1 MTHEGHILVVDDER
15 SMREFLEIFF
25 QREGYKVTT
34 APGVDEAEVHL
45 ENDDIDV
52 VITDMQMPERGGLEL
67 LNATRELSPETAVVV
82 ITAYAS
88 TDSAIAAMREGAY
101 DYITKPFKV
110 DELRLVVEKALEKKE
125 LAVEN
130 QRLKSQLQ
138 SHAGHPTIIG
148 NSRGI
153 RDVFDLI
160 GQVADTRTSV
170 LIAGESGTGKEL
182 VARALHDQSARSEEA
197 FVGLNCGA
205 IPENLLESE
214 LFGHEKGSFTGAVGE
229 KKGLFEVA
237 DGGTLFLDEVAELSL
252 ALQVKLLRAIQEKSI
267 RRVGGTVDIDVDVRL
282 LSASNQDLE
291 EAVAKGRFRND
302 LFYRLNVIQISL
314 PALRERREDIPP
326 LLRHF
331 LEKLSEVADRPM
343 QAVSEGAMKKLM
355 AYDYPGNVREL
366 ENIVE
371 RAVALSRGTEIKVD
385 SLPPN
390 VVDTRVSTVVP
401 LIPAEGINLQ
411 NLLDEYERSL
421 LGEALRLSGGVKKDA
436 AKRVGVSFRS
446 FRYRVEKLEMD
457 SASWKPS
464 RGEMDAS

>member
-1 MTHEGHILVVDDER
+1 MTHDAHILVVDDER

-34 APGVDEAEVHL
+34 APGVDQAEVHL
-45 ENDDIDV
+45 ENDEIDV

-67 LNATRELSPETAVVV
+67 LNAARELSPETAVVV

-110 DELRLVVEKALEKKE
+110 DEIRLVVEKALEKKE

-138 SHAGHPTIIG
+138 SQAGHPTIIG
-148 NSRGI
+148 NSRGL

-170 LIAGESGTGKEL
+170 LISGESGTGKEL
-182 VARALHDQSARSEEA
+182 VARALHDQSARSEKA

-237 DGGTLFLDEVAELSL
+237 DGGTLFLDEVAELSM

-282 LSASNQDLE
+282 LSASNQDLG
-291 EAVAKGRFRND
+291 EAVTQGQFRND
-302 LFYRLNVIQISL
+302 LFYRLNVIQILL

-331 LEKLSEVADRPM
+331 LEKLSEAAGRPI

-371 RAVALSRGTEIKVD
+371 RAVALSRGTEIEVD
-385 SLPPN
+385 ALPPN
-390 VVDTRVSTVVP
+390 VVDTRVSTAAP
-401 LIPAEGINLQ
+401 LISADGINLQ
-411 NLLDEYERSL
+411 NLLDDYERSL
-421 LGEALRLSGGVKKDA
+421 LSEALRLSGGVKKEA
-436 AKRVGVSFRS
+436 AKLVGVSFRS

-457 SASWKPS
+457 ADSWRPS
-464 RGEMDAS
+464 RGEVDAA

>member
-1 MTHEGHILVVDDER
+1 
-15 SMREFLEIFF
+15 
-25 QREGYKVTT
+25 
-34 APGVDEAEVHL
+34 
-45 ENDDIDV
+45 
-52 VITDMQMPERGGLEL
+52 MQMPERGGLDL
-67 LNATRELSPETAVVV
+67 LNAARDLSPETAVVV

-110 DELRLVVEKALEKKE
+110 DEIRLVVEKALEKKQ

-130 QRLKSQLQ
+130 QRLKSQLK

-153 RDVFDLI
+153 REVFDLI
-160 GQVADTRTSV
+160 AQVADTRTSV

-182 VARALHDQSARSEEA
+182 VARALHDQSGRSENN

-214 LFGHEKGSFTGAVGE
+214 LFGHERGSFTGAVGE

-237 DGGTLFLDEVAELSL
+237 DRGTLFLDEIAELSL
-252 ALQVKLLRAIQEKSI
+252 ALQVKLLRVIQEKTI

-291 EAVAKGRFRND
+291 AAVAKGNFRND

-331 LEKLSEVADRPM
+331 LQKLSADLGRPI
-343 QAVSEGAMKKLM
+343 QSVSEEALKKLM

-371 RAVALSRGTEIKVD
+371 RAVALSRGTEIEVD
-385 SLPPN
+385 GLPPN
-390 VVDTRVSTVVP
+390 VLDMRASPSTP
-401 LIPAEGINLQ
+401 IIPAEGVNLQ
-411 NLLDEYERSL
+411 SLLDQYERSL
-421 LGEALRLSGGVKKDA
+421 LREALRLAGGVKKEA
-436 AKRVGVSFRS
+436 AKLVGVSFRS

-457 SASWKPS
+457 SSCWRPFRS
-464 RGEMDAS
+464 EVPRP